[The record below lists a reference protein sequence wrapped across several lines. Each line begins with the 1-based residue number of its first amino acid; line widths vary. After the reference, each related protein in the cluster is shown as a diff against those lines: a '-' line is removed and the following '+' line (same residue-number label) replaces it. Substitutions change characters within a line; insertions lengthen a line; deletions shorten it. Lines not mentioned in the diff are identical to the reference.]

1 MAATADGTTTT
12 PQRVVLYHEDDPL
25 RLVCG
30 RTLAPVEVAY
40 TTAGTL
46 NAEGSNAVFAC
57 HALTGDAVATGPD
70 GWWSTMIGPG
80 RPIDTNNLFVITP
93 NLLGGCRGTT
103 GPSSPDPADPG
114 GGKAYG
120 LDFPPLAIADL
131 VAVHR
136 RLLQHL
142 GIDRLH
148 TAIGGSLGGMQ
159 VLQWLLDD
167 PAQVDRAVMICASP
181 RLTAQNL
188 ALSHVARRAILDDPD
203 FHQGQYER
211 HGTRPARG
219 LATARR
225 LAHVTYLSEDG
236 MARKFDRAEPGDDG
250 GEPPRDARD
259 WLAPRYDVE
268 SYLEHQAAT
277 FVDRFDALSYLYLT
291 RVMDAF
297 DPFNNG
303 AWIEPTLAHATTR
316 AQVIAFSSDWRFG
329 PEHSVAV
336 RRGLRKAGLRTVE
349 SHVIASPWGHDSF
362 LLDLPEYLDRV
373 RAFVNK
379 W

>member
-1 MAATADGTTTT
+1 MAATAPGGTTTAV
-12 PQRVVLYHEDDPL
+12 QRVVLYHEDDPL
-25 RLVCG
+25 RLACG

-46 NAEGSNAVFAC
+46 NADASNAVFAC

-80 RPIDTNNLFVITP
+80 RPIDTNKLFVITP

-103 GPSSPDPADPG
+103 GPSSPDPASADGDP
-114 GGKAYG
+114 YG
-120 LDFPPLAIADL
+120 LDFPPLAIEDL
-131 VAVHR
+131 VQVHR
-136 RLLQHL
+136 KLLQHL
-142 GIDRLH
+142 QVDRLH

-167 PAQVDRAVMICASP
+167 HAQIERAVMICASP

-203 FHQGQYER
+203 FHQGQYQR
-211 HGTRPARG
+211 HGTVPARG

-236 MARKFDRAEPGDDG
+236 MARKFGRAEPEGRAG
-250 GEPPRDARD
+250 VQDARA
-259 WLAPRYDVE
+259 WLAPSYDVE
-268 SYLEHQAAT
+268 TYLEHQAAI
-277 FVDRFDALSYLYLT
+277 FLERFDALSYLYLT
-291 RVMDAF
+291 RIMDAF

-303 AWIEPTLAHATTR
+303 AWSDPVLATATTR
-316 AQVIAFSSDWRFG
+316 AQVIAFTSDWRFG

-336 RRGLRKAGLRTVE
+336 RRGLRKAGLRAVE
-349 SHVIASPWGHDSF
+349 SHVVASPWGHDSF
-362 LLDLPEYLDRV
+362 LLDLPDYLDRV
-373 RAFVNK
+373 RAFVDDA
-379 W
+379 

>member
-1 MAATADGTTTT
+1 MAATASGTTV
-12 PQRVVLYHEDDPL
+12 QRVVLYHEDDPL

-40 TTAGTL
+40 TTVGTL
-46 NAEGSNAVFAC
+46 NADRSNAVFVC
-57 HALTGDAVATGPD
+57 HALTGDAVVTGPD

-80 RPIDTNNLFVITP
+80 KPIDTNTLFVITP

-103 GPSSPDPADPG
+103 GPSSDDPRTG
-114 GGKAYG
+114 NTYG
-120 LDFPPLAIADL
+120 LDFPPLAIEDL
-131 VAVHR
+131 VTVHR
-136 RLLQHL
+136 RLLVHL
-142 GIDRLH
+142 GIERLH

-159 VLQWLLDD
+159 VLRWLLDD
-167 PAQVDRAVMICASP
+167 HAQIERAVMICASP

-203 FHQGQYER
+203 FHEGQYLR

-236 MARKFDRAEPGDDG
+236 MGRKFDRAEPDDG
-250 GEPPRDARD
+250 GAPVADAAT

-268 SYLEHQAAT
+268 SYLEHQASI
-277 FVDRFDALSYLYLT
+277 FLERFDALSYLYLT
-291 RVMDAF
+291 RIMDAF

-303 AWIEPTLAHATTR
+303 AWVEPILANASSR
-316 AQVIAFSSDWRFG
+316 AQVIAFTSDWRFG
-329 PEHSVAV
+329 PEHSVAI
-336 RRGLRKAGLRTVE
+336 RRGLRKAGLRAVE

-362 LLDLPEYLDRV
+362 LLDLPDYLDRV
-373 RAFVNK
+373 RAFVNT

>member
-1 MAATADGTTTT
+1 
-12 PQRVVLYHEDDPL
+12 
-25 RLVCG
+25 
-30 RTLAPVEVAY
+30 VAY
-40 TTAGTL
+40 ETYGDPGAP
-46 NAEGSNAVFAC
+46 AVFVC
-57 HALTGDAVATGPD
+57 HALTGDAQAAV
-70 GWWSTMIGPG
+70 WWDTLVGPG
-80 RPIDTNNLFVITP
+80 KPVDTERFFVICP

-103 GPSSPDPADPG
+103 GPSSSDPATG
-114 GGKAYG
+114 NAYG

-142 GIDRLH
+142 GIERLH
-148 TAIGGSLGGMQ
+148 TAIGGSMGGMQ
-159 VLQWLLDD
+159 VLQWLLEDH
-167 PAQVDRAVMICASP
+167 AQLERAVMICASP

-203 FHQGQYER
+203 FHQGQYQR
-211 HGTRPARG
+211 HGTKPTRG

-236 MARKFDRAEPGDDG
+236 MARKFDRSEPDG
-250 GEPPRDARD
+250 PPAQDAAT
-259 WLAPRYDVE
+259 WLAPQYDVE
-268 SYLEHQAAT
+268 SYLEHQASI
-277 FVDRFDALSYLYLT
+277 FLDRFDALSYLYLT

-303 AWIEPTLAHATTR
+303 AWSEPALTSATTR
-316 AQVIAFSSDWRFG
+316 AQVIAFSSDGRFG

-349 SHVIASPWGHDSF
+349 SHVVASPWGHDSF
-362 LLDLPEYLDRV
+362 LLDLPDYLDRV
-373 RAFVNK
+373 RAFVNR